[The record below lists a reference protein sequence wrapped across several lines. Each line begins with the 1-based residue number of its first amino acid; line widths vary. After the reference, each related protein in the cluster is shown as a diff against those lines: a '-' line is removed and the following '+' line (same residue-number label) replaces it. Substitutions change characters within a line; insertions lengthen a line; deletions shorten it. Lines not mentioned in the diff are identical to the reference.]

1 VAVAPAWENNRAAAW
16 LVTGGSSLPT
26 HRHARDAVELIFDG
40 ASPNATFV
48 PAGTVHVFDTQPMW
62 KEIVT
67 YDGPVVEKGFIRVS
81 EKPGIG
87 VDVNEEAMR
96 KYAVPNVPFFA

>member
-1 VAVAPAWENNRAAAW
+1 
-16 LVTGGSSLPT
+16 
-26 HRHARDAVELIFDG
+26 
-40 ASPNATFV
+40 
-48 PAGTVHVFDTQPMW
+48 MW

-67 YDGPVVEKGFIRVS
+67 YDGPWVEKGFIRVS

-87 VDVNEEAMR
+87 VDINEEAMR